1 MKLIIAGGRDLKL
14 SLNFLRGVMTAYGI
28 SINEIKEIVC
38 GEATGA
44 DAAGKGFAQ
53 FYGIPVKSF
62 PYKSELGK
70 AGGPIRNR
78 EMAEYGDALLLIWNC
93 HSRGSASMKTEAL
106 RKELPVWEIILTN
119 PPSKK
124 SLKERGLFITPE
136 PSQSMHLQ

>member
-28 SINEIKEIVC
+28 DISKIKEIVC

-44 DAAGKGFAQ
+44 DAAGKGFAHH
-53 FYGIPVKSF
+53 YSIPVKSF

-70 AGGPIRNR
+70 AGGPVRNR

-93 HSRGSASMKTEAL
+93 HSRGSNSMKTEAL
-106 RKELPVWEIILTN
+106 KKGLPIWEIILSN
-119 PPSKK
+119 PPAKK
-124 SLKERGLFITPE
+124 HLKERGLLQQE
-136 PSQSMHLQ
+136 PTSPPHMVQ